1 MSGSGHDGGVTV
13 VVLFGAIIGLLGVVV
28 WLGLL
33 IWAAKGDG
41 RTQREHDQDAKSGRR
56 PRG

>member
-1 MSGSGHDGGVTV
+1 MTV
-13 VVLFGAIIGLLGVVV
+13 VVLFGAVVSLLGVLV

-33 IWAAKGDG
+33 IWAARGDG

-56 PRG
+56 PRR